1 MSEPKPTY
9 RHDYRPP
16 AYRVTHVGLTF
27 ELDPAATRVKA
38 SLQLERNPEREADAP
53 LELDGEQLIL
63 KSIASSITPS
73 RPWKLAGQRRR
84 CAAAERA

>member
-27 ELDPAATRVKA
+27 ELDPTV
-38 SLQLERNPEREADAP
+38 SN
-53 LELDGEQLIL
+53 
-63 KSIASSITPS
+63 
-73 RPWKLAGQRRR
+73 
-84 CAAAERA
+84 